1 MVAPAISRGLY
12 SGCARRSFED
22 SVLLKR
28 PIQFILI
35 LILLIGFCQA
45 AFAQESLDAKGWFE
59 KGNEL
64 SREGKFAD
72 AAQAYQQ
79 SVQLNDQSPVAYYNL
94 GIALKKI
101 LQFDQALIA
110 FEKTVALEPTHY
122 DGWLSLGNIYNRLE
136 RWEDAI
142 GALNQVVHRRQNDAE
157 AHGNLGWALYN
168 YRAGP
173 PFKYLVIIN
182 LRRATDLFEEQNLPQ
197 AAKAT
202 REVLQE
208 AKAKFSFN

>member
-1 MVAPAISRGLY
+1 MLI
-12 SGCARRSFED
+12 
-22 SVLLKR
+22 R
-28 PIQFILI
+28 PIQYFLA
-35 LILLIGFCQA
+35 LILLIGFCQSTLA
-45 AFAQESLDAKGWFE
+45 EESFDAKGWFE

-64 SREGKFAD
+64 SREGKFAE
-72 AAQAYQQ
+72 AVEAYQQ
-79 SVQLNDQSPVAYYNL
+79 SIQLNEQSPVAHYNL
-94 GIALKKI
+94 GIAFKKMQ
-101 LQFDQALIA
+101 QFDQALTA
-110 FEKTVALEPTHY
+110 FEKTVALEPTHL

-168 YRAGP
+168 YRDGP

-182 LRRATDLFEEQNLPQ
+182 LQKATDLFEQQNLPQ

-208 AKAKFSFN
+208 AKNKFSFDNK

>member
-1 MVAPAISRGLY
+1 MA
-12 SGCARRSFED
+12 
-22 SVLLKR
+22 
-28 PIQFILI
+28 
-35 LILLIGFCQA
+35 LILLIGFCQSGLA
-45 AFAQESLDAKGWFE
+45 KESFDAKGWFE

-64 SREGKFAD
+64 SREGKFAK
-72 AAQAYQQ
+72 AVEAYQQ
-79 SVQLNDQSPVAYYNL
+79 STQLNNQSPVAYYNL
-94 GIALKKI
+94 GIAFKKMQ
-101 LQFDQALIA
+101 QFDQALTA
-110 FEKTVALEPTHY
+110 FEKTVALEPTHL

-168 YRAGP
+168 YRDGP

-182 LRRATDLFEEQNLPQ
+182 LQKATDLFEEQNLMQ

-202 REVLQE
+202 RNILQE
-208 AKAKFSFN
+208 AKTKFGFNKDN

>member
-1 MVAPAISRGLY
+1 M
-12 SGCARRSFED
+12 
-22 SVLLKR
+22 LKR
-28 PIQFILI
+28 RFQYFLT
-35 LILLIGFCQA
+35 LILLIGFCQSGLA
-45 AFAQESLDAKGWFE
+45 EESLDAKGWFQ

-72 AAQAYQQ
+72 AAAAYQQ
-79 SVQLNDQSPVAYYNL
+79 STQLNDQSPVAYYNL
-94 GIALKKI
+94 GIALKN
-101 LQFDQALIA
+101 LRQFDQALLA
-110 FEKTVALEPTHY
+110 FQKTVALEPTHL
-122 DGWLSLGNIYNRLE
+122 DGWLSLGNIYNHLE

-168 YRAGP
+168 YRNGP

-182 LRRATDLFEEQNLPQ
+182 LQKAVDLFELQNLPQ

-208 AKAKFSFN
+208 AKMQFGYN